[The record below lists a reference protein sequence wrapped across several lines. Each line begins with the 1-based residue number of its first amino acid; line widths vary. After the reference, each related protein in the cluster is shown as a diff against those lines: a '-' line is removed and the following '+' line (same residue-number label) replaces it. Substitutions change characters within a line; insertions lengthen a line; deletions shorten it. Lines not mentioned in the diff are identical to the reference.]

1 MDWELIKQNISK
13 EIGATIN
20 TIDPAFDIDACLTL
34 YYKIL
39 NFQISIPTKNDLNGL
54 EQVITET
61 IKEIYVDGL
70 SKETSIGL
78 FCKNFE
84 QFIKKIYYI
93 LEEGEFID
101 EKNRLDPNKLQA
113 LTPFLDS
120 LNKIR
125 PIYIGEKN
133 SEVYD
138 IEIAKLKDGVPLFK
152 VNKDTGLKMY
162 KRLYPSSLNFDSYS
176 DLNDKTLND
185 KYQSTFLLHLI
196 KAVILKNEQS
206 HQAPNRSRLENLGNL
221 SSTLIAELWIINF
234 LKKELSIIIKKDNYK
249 KKDFDDYINTEINR
263 VKKQNSKF
271 VSLNLKQLSD
281 KSSKINSGFIED
293 LLPLNRNRMRILGQG
308 GSGKTTTLE
317 FLVYRDS
324 IKWKENPTSSKIP
337 VIIALANLSATQTII
352 DSIAKKLNIG
362 LEDVE
367 ELLETNELNLFLDGL
382 NEIVENR
389 ESKKRKLQEIANI
402 IEEYPDLS
410 IILTD
415 RFEFDSYQNNMF
427 NIPTYIIQKLDK
439 SQINE
444 FVEKYCNYSSEQTT
458 LVLEVINS
466 KSRIHELLMRPLIL
480 TRAIEIIKID
490 NDLPEK
496 EGQIIEKFIDIL
508 LRREKD
514 EKKDPLL
521 NINSFKLLLSFA
533 ANEIYHKH
541 RTNASIHEFSFN
553 KMLVEGAEKYGLE
566 KFNAGYISR
575 IGYELDILLKSD
587 DLFQFY
593 HQSYFEFF
601 CSNYLKYEIR

>member
-1 MDWELIKQNISK
+1 MERK
-13 EIGATIN
+13 
-20 TIDPAFDIDACLTL
+20 
-34 YYKIL
+34 
-39 NFQISIPTKNDLNGL
+39 
-54 EQVITET
+54 
-61 IKEIYVDGL
+61 
-70 SKETSIGL
+70 
-78 FCKNFE
+78 
-84 QFIKKIYYI
+84 
-93 LEEGEFID
+93 
-101 EKNRLDPNKLQA
+101 PN
-113 LTPFLDS
+113 
-120 LNKIR
+120 
-125 PIYIGEKN
+125 E
-133 SEVYD
+133 
-138 IEIAKLKDGVPLFK
+138 LKD
-152 VNKDTGLKMY
+152 
-162 KRLYPSSLNFDSYS
+162 SSYNSFSKSKCYT
-176 DLNDKTLND
+176 N
-185 KYQSTFLLHLI
+185 H
-196 KAVILKNEQS
+196 
-206 HQAPNRSRLENLGNL
+206 NRFHS
-221 SSTLIAELWIINF
+221 
-234 LKKELSIIIKKDNYK
+234 
-249 KKDFDDYINTEINR
+249 
-263 VKKQNSKF
+263 
-271 VSLNLKQLSD
+271 
-281 KSSKINSGFIED
+281 
-293 LLPLNRNRMRILGQG
+293 
-308 GSGKTTTLE
+308 
-317 FLVYRDS
+317 
-324 IKWKENPTSSKIP
+324 
-337 VIIALANLSATQTII
+337 
-352 DSIAKKLNIG
+352 KKLNIG

-553 KMLVEGAEKYGLE
+553 KMLVEGAE
-566 KFNAGYISR
+566 NTV
-575 IGYELDILLKSD
+575 
-587 DLFQFY
+587 
-593 HQSYFEFF
+593 
-601 CSNYLKYEIR
+601 